1 MCILVIFW
9 WYLNKLLRVGFR
21 IILSWRFNASYMKI
35 ALEKNHT
42 NDFEKEKLG
51 VFGLLIIILSNR
63 SISWF
68 SMVNFSSWNLK
79 MNWQQGYA
87 PTNSDRRE
95 GVLRR
100 KRLEYLD
107 CVSQYYD
114 IPDTERSDDEIS
126 MLRQVSL
133 IMSLLIIDENK
144 YFFFLTFTFY
154 VC

>member
-1 MCILVIFW
+1 
-9 WYLNKLLRVGFR
+9 
-21 IILSWRFNASYMKI
+21 
-35 ALEKNHT
+35 
-42 NDFEKEKLG
+42 
-51 VFGLLIIILSNR
+51 
-63 SISWF
+63 
-68 SMVNFSSWNLK
+68 

-133 IMSLLIIDENK
+133 IMPLLIIDENK
-144 YFFFLTFTFY
+144 HFFLTFAFY